1 MALSWRKLNEV
12 LAGLSEEQVLRMLED
27 ERITHRRATV
37 LERLHQRY
45 TMLRASRERFE
56 LLTEAKRL

>member
-45 TMLRASRERFE
+45 TMLRASRERIE
-56 LLTEAKRL
+56 ILKEAKRP

>member
-1 MALSWRKLNEV
+1 LALSWRKLNEV

-45 TMLRASRERFE
+45 TMLRASRERIE
-56 LLTEAKRL
+56 LLKEAKRP

>member
-1 MALSWRKLNEV
+1 LALSWRKLNEV

-45 TMLRASRERFE
+45 TMLRASRERIE
-56 LLTEAKRL
+56 ILKEAKRP

>member
-45 TMLRASRERFE
+45 TMLRASRERIE
-56 LLTEAKRL
+56 LLKEAKRP

>member
-45 TMLRASRERFE
+45 TMLRASRERIE
-56 LLTEAKRL
+56 LLKEAKRL

>member
-12 LAGLSEEQVLRMLED
+12 LADLSEEQVLRLLED
-27 ERITHRRATV
+27 ERITHRRLTV

-45 TMLRASRERFE
+45 TTLRASRERIE
-56 LLTEAKRL
+56 LLKEAKRL

>member
-1 MALSWRKLNEV
+1 MALSWRKLNED

-45 TMLRASRERFE
+45 TMLRASRERIE
-56 LLTEAKRL
+56 LLKEAKRP

>member
-1 MALSWRKLNEV
+1 LALSWRKLNEV

-45 TMLRASRERFE
+45 TMLRASRERIE
-56 LLTEAKRL
+56 LLKEAKRL

>member
-12 LAGLSEEQVLRMLED
+12 LADLSEEQVLRLLDD
-27 ERITHRRATV
+27 ERITHRRLTV

-45 TMLRASRERFE
+45 TTLRASRERIE
-56 LLTEAKRL
+56 LLKEAKRP